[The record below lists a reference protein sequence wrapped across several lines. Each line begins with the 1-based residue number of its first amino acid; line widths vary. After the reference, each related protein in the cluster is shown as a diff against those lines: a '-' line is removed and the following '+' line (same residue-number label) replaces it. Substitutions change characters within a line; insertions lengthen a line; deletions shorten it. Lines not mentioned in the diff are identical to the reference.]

1 MPAIPWTSDLCIY
14 CAEPFGEEELRQRTV
29 EHIIP
34 DALGGILTSDC
45 ACKRCNSDLGS
56 KVDAKAKTD
65 PMIRSAAAK
74 VGANIPQVAQ
84 RLEEGQL
91 YLVNTNVA
99 TLKVRLKDGE
109 HVGRWTTLPD
119 GSKIAPEDQAVI
131 ALSGMLRRDGLTPLQ
146 VKRALRQYKKAPYD
160 KPLDLSPQTRVVKR
174 AAQLAGRDYST
185 GDVPALAIVKMGYA
199 FAAMLVGNA
208 ICADNPALREIR
220 RALRDGDN
228 NSPAF
233 RVERLQASQ
242 ADTFH
247 GIHFEG
253 NKPYSIIR
261 IQLFGKAAYRVHFP
275 NLALQVAPEVYTHDI
290 QANEHWR

>member
-1 MPAIPWTSDLCIY
+1 MPTIPWTSDLCIY

-99 TLKVRLKDGE
+99 TLKVRLTDGE
-109 HVGRWTTLPD
+109 YVGRWTTLPD

-185 GDVPALAIVKMGYA
+185 GEVPALAIVKMGYA
-199 FAAMLVGNA
+199 FAAMLVGDA
-208 ICADNPALREIR
+208 ICIDNPALREIR

-253 NKPYSIIR
+253 NQPYSIFR

-275 NLALQVAPEVYTHDI
+275 NLALQVPAQVYTHDI